1 MQRLRRLVGPSA
13 ASVVSSRHGQTP
25 CRRDVER
32 NLRHFFRGMRVA
44 LHRRLHDEN
53 ASGIERKGVVSPSGF
68 GAEMTRR
75 RMKLAAPHAGEITVN
90 TVRAYP
96 AVALA
101 LTGAVAVGALL
112 AARAFMR
119 PSGLGALVAA

>member
-1 MQRLRRLVGPSA
+1 MGKLRADATSNVTCATSFAACVLHYTGDCTTKTRA
-13 ASVVSSRHGQTP
+13 ASSAREWYLPLDS
-25 CRRDVER
+25 
-32 NLRHFFRGMRVA
+32 A
-44 LHRRLHDEN
+44 L
-53 ASGIERKGVVSPSGF
+53 